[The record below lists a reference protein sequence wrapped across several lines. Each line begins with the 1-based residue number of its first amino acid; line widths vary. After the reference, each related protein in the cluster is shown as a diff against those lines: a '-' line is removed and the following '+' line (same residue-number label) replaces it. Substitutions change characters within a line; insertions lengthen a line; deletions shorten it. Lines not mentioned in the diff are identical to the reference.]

1 MKRVIL
7 CVGLMLSFYSNAQWI
22 KKNVNN
28 DFDEPYRICYTES
41 SGMNYLKLENVDGE
55 IFFYMQGGYY
65 CDEKPTIDLAF
76 IVNGVS
82 KKYTVYAVTSEDSK
96 SIWIIDNLLTDTDM
110 LSDFKLCSTLK
121 LRVYDSVCGIETYSF
136 NMGGSQS
143 AISFIT
149 NK

>member
-1 MKRVIL
+1 MKKLLMSVGVML
-7 CVGLMLSFYSNAQWI
+7 CLNANAQWI
-22 KKNVNN
+22 KKTVDN

-41 SGMNYLKLENVDGE
+41 SGINYLKLENVDGE

-76 IVNGVS
+76 IANGVS

-96 SIWIIDNLLTDTDM
+96 AIWIINNLLTDTDM
-110 LSDFKLCSTLK
+110 LSDFNLCTTLK

>member
-136 NMGGSQS
+136 NMSGSQS

>member
-1 MKRVIL
+1 MKKLLMSVGVML
-7 CVGLMLSFYSNAQWI
+7 CLNANAQWI
-22 KKNVNN
+22 KKTVDN

-41 SGMNYLKLENVDGE
+41 SGITYLKLENVDGE

-82 KKYTVYAVTSEDSK
+82 KKYTVYAVTSEDK
-96 SIWIIDNLLTDTDM
+96 ETIWIINSLLTDTDM
-110 LSDFKLCSTLK
+110 LSDFKLCSTLR

-149 NK
+149 GK

>member
-1 MKRVIL
+1 MKKLLMSVGVML
-7 CVGLMLSFYSNAQWI
+7 CLNANAQWI
-22 KKNVNN
+22 KKTVDN
-28 DFDEPYRICYTES
+28 DFDAPYRICYTES
-41 SGMNYLKLENVDGE
+41 SGINYLKLENVDGE

-82 KKYTVYAVTSEDSK
+82 KKYTVYAVTSEDSET
-96 SIWIIDNLLTDTDM
+96 IWIINSLLTDTDM
-110 LSDFKLCSTLK
+110 LSDFKLCTTLK

>member
-1 MKRVIL
+1 MKNLLMSVGVIL
-7 CVGLMLSFYSNAQWI
+7 CLNANAQWTN
-22 KKNVNN
+22 KTVNN
-28 DFDEPYRICYTES
+28 DFDPTYRICYTQF
-41 SGMNYLKLENVDGE
+41 SGINYLKLENVNGE

-82 KKYTVYAVTSEDSK
+82 KKYTVYATTSEDSK
-96 SIWIIDNLLTDTDM
+96 TIWIINNLLTDTDM

-121 LRVYDSVCGIETYSF
+121 LRVYDLVCGIETYSF

-143 AISFIT
+143 AINFISG
-149 NK
+149 K